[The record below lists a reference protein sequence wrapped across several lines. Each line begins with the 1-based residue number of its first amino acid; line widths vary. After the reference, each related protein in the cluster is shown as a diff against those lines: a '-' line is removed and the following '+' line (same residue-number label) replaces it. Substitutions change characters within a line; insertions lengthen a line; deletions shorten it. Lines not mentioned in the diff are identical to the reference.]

1 MYFLTRAMA
10 FFAGWS
16 WITLCRDLST
26 LLAYHDAQTP
36 ARNYSGQFLVAF
48 ALGPMLTF
56 LVLPDKAVR
65 AEDGG
70 SGGEEGSAGGRD
82 RAVAGQLRAD
92 RGVRAPR
99 TFASLADDGN
109 SSQLLLKCEAFVC
122 NEPAL

>member
-16 WITLCRDLST
+16 WITLCRDFST

-56 LVLPDKAVR
+56 FLIR

-70 SGGEEGSAGGRD
+70 RGGEEGSAGDGEWD
-82 RAVAGQLRAD
+82 ET
-92 RGVRAPR
+92 APQPDNYVL
-99 TFASLADDGN
+99 TEG
-109 SSQLLLKCEAFVC
+109 
-122 NEPAL
+122 